1 MKWFKVALKKPEPF
15 EPVFCYTPGDRPF
28 LSTQEGYMGRNR
40 KWYVGG
46 IRREDGAVTHWA
58 KLPTF
63 QEIDWFDDAESNNK
77 PKFFGP
83 VLVYMPDEQMPVRQ
97 GFICAS
103 GKWYAGG
110 KTRDDEEVTHWAK
123 LPSFGGEV

>member
-1 MKWFKVALKKPEPF
+1 MKWFKVTLKKPEPF

-28 LSTQEGYMGRNR
+28 LSVQEGYMGRNR

-46 IRREDGAVTHWA
+46 LKREDGAVTHWA
-58 KLPTF
+58 KMPTF
-63 QEIDWFDDAESNNK
+63 QEIGWFDTESKK
-77 PKFFGP
+77 PEKFVP

-97 GFICAS
+97 GLIGVS

-123 LPSFGGEV
+123 LPSFGGDN

>member
-1 MKWFKVALKKPEPF
+1 MKWFKVTLKKPEPF
-15 EPVFCYTPGDRPF
+15 EPVFCYTPGDRPL
-28 LSTQEGYMGRNR
+28 LSVQEGYMGRNR

-83 VLVYMPDEQMPVRQ
+83 VLVYMPDEQMPARQ

-110 KTRDDEEVTHWAK
+110 KVRDDKEITHWAK
-123 LPSFGGEV
+123 LPSFGGNN